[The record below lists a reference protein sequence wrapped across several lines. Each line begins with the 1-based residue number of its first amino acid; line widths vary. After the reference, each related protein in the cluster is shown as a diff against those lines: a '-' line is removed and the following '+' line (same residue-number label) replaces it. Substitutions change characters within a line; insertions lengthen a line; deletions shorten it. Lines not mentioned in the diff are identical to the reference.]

1 MKFIL
6 PFITVIF
13 AVSVQASE
21 VKELVSPYAPGG
33 VVSSFARVIQ
43 KHLQEDSKISTV
55 VVNKPGA
62 DARIGVRYAL
72 ERPADGNTWLM
83 AATGPFLFNHVIYQ
97 DPGYQIK
104 DFDMVLPMTQS
115 PSVLAVSNQSG
126 ITSFQDFIKQART
139 KPINCGVSNSGALFL
154 TKYVVSQLRL
164 TGVEIVSYKGASEV
178 SAALMS
184 GSIECSF
191 DTIQS
196 QLQFHNSGKLK
207 IVAVSSDAQNSAVPT
222 ATLFSKVLP
231 GFTFYSWYGV
241 AVRKDTPLRDKA
253 LMLNALRALN
263 DNESYRNSVQAMG
276 LELGKPVQDPE
287 QWIQRQYQ
295 RWEAVRQQAGIQ
307 KLQ

>member
-6 PFITVIF
+6 SFITAIF
-13 AVSVQASE
+13 AVSVQAND

-33 VVSSFARVIQ
+33 VVSSFARVVQ
-43 KHLQEDSKISTV
+43 KHLQEDSKISTI

-62 DARIGVRYAL
+62 DARVGVRYVL
-72 ERPADGNTWLM
+72 DRPADGNTWLM
-83 AATGPFLFNHVIYQ
+83 AATGPFLFNHVVYQ
-97 DPGYQIK
+97 DPGYQAK

-115 PSVLAVSNQSG
+115 PSVLVVSNQSG

-164 TGVEIVSYKGASEV
+164 TQVEIVNFKGASEV
-178 SAALMS
+178 STALMS
-184 GSIECSF
+184 GTIECSF

-196 QLQFHNSGKLK
+196 QLQFHNSGRLK
-207 IVAVSSDAQNSAVPT
+207 ILAVSSDTINPAVPS
-222 ATLFSKVLP
+222 ATLFSKVIP
-231 GFTFYSWYGV
+231 GFSFYSWYGV

-263 DNESYRNSVQAMG
+263 DNESYRNSVQSLG
-276 LELGKPVQDPE
+276 LELGRPVQDPE

-295 RWEAVRQQAGIQ
+295 RWEAVRQQAGIE
-307 KLQ
+307 KLR